1 MDIRLLHFPAYGCTP
16 KAHLADTAMVGFHAS
31 PGPLATFRV
40 PHVGQRDEVEAI
52 GDRAE
57 MVALTFQ
64 FGRVTGPPPF
74 EISN

>member
-1 MDIRLLHFPAYGCTP
+1 
-16 KAHLADTAMVGFHAS
+16 MVVFQLGFC
-31 PGPLATFRV
+31 
-40 PHVGQRDEVEAI
+40 EAI

-57 MVALTFQ
+57 MVVLTFQ